1 MGKFNSF
8 TDLIN
13 YIRREMLPKQ
23 MNIVNVSFDDHS
35 IMMEFYEDN
44 IPIMI
49 EYRKVYDLMTGSEW
63 VLDAE
68 LFTELVQ
75 RNLTATELAELG
87 EICALLNEN
96 TDIFKQLIT
105 RKE

>member
-1 MGKFNSF
+1 MDKFNSF

-13 YIRREMLPKQ
+13 YIRREKLPEQ

-35 IMMEFYEDN
+35 IIMEFYEDN

-49 EYRKVYDLMTGSEW
+49 EYHKVYDLMTGSEW
-63 VLDAE
+63 VLEAE
-68 LFTELVQ
+68 LFTELVE
-75 RNLTATELAELG
+75 RNLTSTELTELG

-96 TDIFKQLIT
+96 VDIFKQLIT

>member
-1 MGKFNSF
+1 MDKFNSF
-8 TDLIN
+8 ADLIN
-13 YIRREMLPKQ
+13 YIRREMLPEQ

-35 IMMEFYEDN
+35 IIMEFYEDN

-49 EYRKVYDLMTGSEW
+49 EYHKVYDLMTGSEW
-63 VLDAE
+63 VLEAE
-68 LFTELVQ
+68 LFTELVE
-75 RNLTATELAELG
+75 RNLTSTELTELG

-96 TDIFKQLIT
+96 VDIFKQLIT